1 MEQRKR
7 SMIGPLIL
15 ITLGALLP
23 LAKTGARPLTF
34 WEIAARI
41 RADQRIGSTK
51 IDRTRFPKT
60 GNEYQSA
67 DYATAT
73 NKIDINIDGGVGN
86 ISIQ

>member
-23 LAKTGARPLTF
+23 LANTGAHPRTF

-60 GNEYQSA
+60 S
-67 DYATAT
+67 
-73 NKIDINIDGGVGN
+73 GVQVPTLPLPQTE
-86 ISIQ
+86 SRSTLMAA